1 MSKKPPNRP
10 GITFEVGARVEAQ
23 DYLQK
28 WYPSRIE
35 KIDYDEGKM
44 LVHFDRWSHR
54 YDEWI
59 LWDSN
64 RLRPLER
71 PALRKEGLKDEEEMS
86 ERLGEMRTSHYREPP
101 GCMES
106 TEDQTELPQSRQVL
120 KDGEEVLARWTDCRY
135 YPAKIETVNK
145 EGTYTVQF
153 YDGVIRCVK
162 RMHIKSMPEDAK
174 GQDWIALVKA
184 ATAAAKSKGACKPRT
199 SANSNKDKE
208 ARRGEYFDSES
219 DEDTDS
225 DDVQDDLDSE
235 KSVTLESVE
244 EEVRSSPEQLQS
256 VKMKRKTT
264 KQGSFNTKRARL
276 SRNTGLLVSK
286 VANEDESIQKEEQAD
301 LPGTSEEGPEAG
313 GEEPGTPEDC
323 VLTPS
328 SQIHAP
334 VIAGSHCRPGNRR
347 LRLEP
352 GENHGS
358 QKQSRSSLSATSVG
372 GATVLPA
379 PILVPSPTDITQ
391 TGLPVTAPPSS
402 PRASEH
408 SQRRRRSQRLATYT
422 PESLFEPVTDP
433 PPSEDKMVQSTQG
446 ALEAQHIGT
455 VEKSVESPPSD
466 LSVVVPPEAS
476 LLPPQPPITV
486 KDEQTDTTVSN
497 QMVPGMKSSPPATAA
512 GPKVTART
520 PKPNKHTRE
529 PIINVKRSDDPTS
542 PNEPLFDLDHNK
554 FKCQVPGCS
563 KAFRKA
569 KLLDYHL
576 KYYHSADKGVESE
589 PWSPDRVGR
598 TRATSATVP
607 TSTLLET
614 PDNKRRRTVSTSSS
628 LSPPTHI
635 LPFECS
641 GGCPRPPKFSKKK
654 RSSVS
659 VSSDS
664 SEVPLPLLSR
674 ERSLENLHDKIL
686 KKVID
691 KDPHMEPG
699 FIKTEKKIK
708 LEDKCQPIGKKKEK
722 DKERKD
728 KKEKDPFKIKLK
740 KKKKKKKKSKQ
751 HSYSD
756 FEDISLA
763 FLERCSSSSPF
774 TLHGS
779 ASSKHSTFQY
789 PRALLSVDLT
799 GENLSDIDFLE
810 DSTTES
816 LLLSGEEY
824 GQDLD
829 SLTMDDFQE
838 EEDDDANEIVRCI
851 CEMDEEKVLLIQ
863 CEECMCWQH
872 SVCMGLLEDS
882 IPDQYIC
889 YICRDPP
896 RQRWSAKYRHDKDWL
911 NKGHMYG
918 LSFLSENYSQQNAKK
933 IVSTHQLLADVY
945 SVKKVLH
952 GLQLKMEILQNKHDP
967 DLHLWA
973 RSWVNS
979 EEDQPMGGV
988 PDCIHFQE
996 HLEDPLNQN
1005 SNLDAYIA
1013 SEHSYQKP
1021 AGLGLGPWAIT
1032 DPLSLDGEDGI
1043 RLEEEPEVVAEASP
1057 HTPPFVL
1064 KEEEE
1069 STAITVSGCLNETR
1083 PDSAEQARNCLQ
1095 WQLNLLTHIE
1105 DIQNQVANRM
1115 DLIEKELD
1123 VLERWLDFTG
1133 ELEPPEPLAR
1143 LPQLKRRIKQLLT
1156 DLGKVQQMSS
1166 LCSV

>member
-59 LWDSN
+59 FWDSN

-71 PALRKEGLKDEEEMS
+71 PALRKEGLKDEDEMA
-86 ERLGEMRTSHYREPP
+86 ERLGEMRSSRFREPP
-101 GCMES
+101 GCTES
-106 TEDQTELPQSRQVL
+106 TEDQTELPQSRQDL

-184 ATAAAKSKGACKPRT
+184 ATAAAKSKGACRPRT

-208 ARRGEYFDSES
+208 ARRAGASDDEA
-219 DEDTDS
+219 DEDT
-225 DDVQDDLDSE
+225 E
-235 KSVTLESVE
+235 AE
-244 EEVRSSPEQLQS
+244 EESGAVESFIEDEKKPSPEQLEMA
-256 VKMKRKTT
+256 KTKRKKST
-264 KQGSFNTKRARL
+264 KPGSSFSAKKARL
-276 SRNTGLLVSK
+276 SKNTELVSK
-286 VANEDESIQKEEQAD
+286 ATNEDEGNCKEEQPDPPATSD
-301 LPGTSEEGPEAG
+301 EGPLVGSEEQ
-313 GEEPGTPEDC
+313 GTPYDPIQ
-323 VLTPS
+323 TPS
-328 SQIHAP
+328 AQRRAP
-334 VIAGSHCRPGNRR
+334 SFAGSHSRLGNRR
-347 LRLEP
+347 P
-352 GENHGS
+352 KPDQGESHSS
-358 QKQSRSSLSATSVG
+358 QKQPRPCSSVPPVG
-372 GATVLPA
+372 GVTLLATESTAA
-379 PILVPSPTDITQ
+379 PVPMPSSPDITQ
-391 TGLPVTAPPSS
+391 TALAVTAPPSS
-402 PRASEH
+402 PRTSEQNH
-408 SQRRRRSQRLATYT
+408 RRRRSQRLATFT
-422 PESLFEPVTDP
+422 PESLLDP
-433 PPSEDKMVQSTQG
+433 ACTSPLPSEGKSPYSNPAASEVQ
-446 ALEAQHIGT
+446 HV
-455 VEKSVESPPSD
+455 VEKCESPPHH
-466 LSVVVPPEAS
+466 LSACIPPAS
-476 LLPPQPPITV
+476 PLPLPQPPIAERG
-486 KDEQTDTTVSN
+486 KQTDTASSN
-497 QMVPGMKSSPPATAA
+497 QMGAGEKSPPLAAAA
-512 GPKVTART
+512 GVKIPART
-520 PKPNKHTRE
+520 PKPNKHARE
-529 PIINVKRSDDPTS
+529 PIINTKRTDDPTS
-542 PNEPLFDLDHNK
+542 PKEPLFDLDHNK
-554 FKCQVPGCS
+554 FKCQIPGCS

-576 KYYHSADKGVESE
+576 KYYHSADKEVESE
-589 PWSPDRVGR
+589 MWSPDRAGR
-598 TRATSATVP
+598 TRATSASVP
-607 TSTLLET
+607 SSTLLET
-614 PDNKRRRTVSTSSS
+614 PDSKRRRTVSTSSS
-628 LSPPTHI
+628 LSPPGHVMS
-635 LPFECS
+635 LDCS
-641 GGCPRPPKFSKKK
+641 GGCSKPPKFGKKK
-654 RSSVS
+654 RSSAS
-659 VSSDS
+659 VC
-664 SEVPLPLLSR
+664 SEGTEIPLPLPLQSR
-674 ERSLENLHDKIL
+674 DRSFESLHDKIL
-686 KKVID
+686 KKVIE
-691 KDPHMEPG
+691 KDPHLEPG
-699 FIKTEKKIK
+699 LIKTEKKIK
-708 LEDKCQPIGKKKEK
+708 LEDKCQLMGKKKDK

-728 KKEKDPFKIKLK
+728 KKEKDPFKIKQK

-756 FEDISLA
+756 LEDMSLA
-763 FLERCSSSSPF
+763 FLERCSSSSPY
-774 TLHGS
+774 TLHGGS
-779 ASSKHSTFQY
+779 SSSKHNTFQY
-789 PRALLSVDLT
+789 PRAILSVDLT

-838 EEDDDANEIVRCI
+838 EDDDTNEIVRCI
-851 CEMDEEKVLLIQ
+851 CEMDEENGFMIQ

-918 LSFLSENYSQQNAKK
+918 LSFLSENYSHQNAKK

-952 GLQLKMEILQNKHDP
+952 GLQLKMEILQNKHNP

-979 EEDQPMGGV
+979 DEDQPMGGV

-996 HLEDPLNQN
+996 HLADPLNQN
-1005 SNLDAYIA
+1005 SNPEAYIA

-1021 AGLGLGPWAIT
+1021 PGLGLDPWSVA
-1032 DPLSLDGEDGI
+1032 DLLSSDGEDGV
-1043 RLEEEPEVVAEASP
+1043 RLEEGPEIVAETTP
-1057 HTPPFVL
+1057 HTALVP

-1069 STAITVSGCLNETR
+1069 GTAITIGCLSESR
-1083 PDSAEQARNCLQ
+1083 PDSAEQAKNCLQ

-1105 DIQNQVANRM
+1105 DIQNQVASRM

-1123 VLERWLDFTG
+1123 VLESWLDFTG
-1133 ELEPPEPLAR
+1133 ELEPPDPLAR
-1143 LPQLKRRIKQLLT
+1143 LPQLKHRIKQLLT

>member
-59 LWDSN
+59 FWDSN

-71 PALRKEGLKDEEEMS
+71 TALRKEGLKDEEEIS
-86 ERLGEMRTSHYREPP
+86 
-101 GCMES
+101 
-106 TEDQTELPQSRQVL
+106 VL

-208 ARRGEYFDSES
+208 ARREEDSDSES

-225 DDVQDDLDSE
+225 EDTDEDLDSE
-235 KSVTLESVE
+235 KSVTLESAVE
-244 EEVRSSPEQLQS
+244 EEVKPSPERLES
-256 VKMKRKTT
+256 AKMKRKKT
-264 KQGSFNTKRARL
+264 KQGSLFNSKRARL
-276 SRNTGLLVSK
+276 SKNTGLLVSK
-286 VANEDESIQKEEQAD
+286 VVSEDESFHKEEQAD

-323 VLTPS
+323 VQMPS
-328 SQIHAP
+328 SQRHAP
-334 VIAGSHCRPGNRR
+334 VMAGSHCRAGSRR
-347 LRLEP
+347 LRAEP
-352 GENHGS
+352 GETHGC
-358 QKQSRSSLSATSVG
+358 QKQPRPCSSATSTG
-372 GATVLPA
+372 GAVVLAA
-379 PILVPSPTDITQ
+379 PILVPSPPNITHA
-391 TGLPVTAPPSS
+391 GLPVTAPPSS
-402 PRASEH
+402 PRATEQ
-408 SQRRRRSQRLATYT
+408 SQRRRRSQRLATPT
-422 PESLFEPVTDP
+422 PESLLEPVSSGLP
-433 PPSEDKMVQSTQG
+433 ASEGRMAQSSLRAPQT
-446 ALEAQHIGT
+446 QHIDN
-455 VEKSVESPPSD
+455 VEKSVELPLSD
-466 LSVVVPPEAS
+466 LSVVVPPETS
-476 LLPPQPPITV
+476 LLPPHPPITV
-486 KDEQTDTTVSN
+486 KDEQTDTSLSN
-497 QMVPGMKSSPPATAA
+497 QMVPGMKSSPTAAAA

-529 PIINVKRSDDPTS
+529 PIINVRRSDDPTS

-576 KYYHSADKGVESE
+576 KYYHSADKEVESE
-589 PWSPDRVGR
+589 AWSPDRAGR

-607 TSTLLET
+607 TSTLLLEN
-614 PDNKRRRTVSTSSS
+614 PDNRRRRTVSTSSS

-635 LPFECS
+635 VPLECL
-641 GGCPRPPKFSKKK
+641 GGCSRPPKFSKKK

-674 ERSLENLHDKIL
+674 ERSLENLHDKVI
-686 KKVID
+686 KKVIE

-699 FIKTEKKIK
+699 LIKTEKKIK
-708 LEDKCQPIGKKKEK
+708 LEDKCQPTGKKKEK

-774 TLHGS
+774 ALHSS
-779 ASSKHSTFQY
+779 APSKHSTFQY

-838 EEDDDANEIVRCI
+838 EDDDANEIVRCI
-851 CEMDEEKVLLIQ
+851 CEMDEENGFMIQ

-882 IPDQYIC
+882 IPEQYIC

-896 RQRWSAKYRHDKDWL
+896 RQRWSARYQHDKDWL
-911 NKGHMYG
+911 NRGHMYG
-918 LSFLSENYSQQNAKK
+918 LSFLSENYSHQNAQK

-952 GLQLKMEILQNKHDP
+952 GLQLKMEILQNKHNP

-979 EEDQPMGGV
+979 EEDQPMEGV

-996 HLEDPLNQN
+996 HLADPLNQN

-1021 AGLGLGPWAIT
+1021 PGLGLGPWPIA
-1032 DPLSLDGEDGI
+1032 DPLSLGGEEGF
-1043 RLEEEPEVVAEASP
+1043 RLEEGPEVVAETCP
-1057 HTPPFVL
+1057 HTPPFGL

-1069 STAITVSGCLNETR
+1069 STAITVSGCLTETR
-1083 PDSAEQARNCLQ
+1083 TDSAEQARSCLQ

-1105 DIQNQVANRM
+1105 DIQNQVASRM

-1123 VLERWLDFTG
+1123 VLESWLDFTG

-1143 LPQLKRRIKQLLT
+1143 LPQLKCRIKQLLT